1 MVMFD
6 EQPNQS
12 PEPTWLGDAVSPKAV
27 GIYHAAVP
35 TWLSFGR

>member
-1 MVMFD
+1 MSHD
-6 EQPNQS
+6 ETPNQT
-12 PEPTWLGDAVSPKAV
+12 PEPTWLGAAVLRKAV